1 MIARVFT
8 DEGVESF
15 RALLGEFRGAMVG
28 TVPSELIQSPE
39 LTVEL
44 AFRIELPTLS
54 PQTTRYLW
62 GQAIDGL
69 LGFQKPPQHQRKGFW
84 TWLSAYYFDAICPA
98 GKDGKRH
105 IGEESRYIPELS
117 NYRRYYRHLLLG
129 PWYVAR
135 AHRSDPVP
143 TKVVLAGPLSA
154 PGELPAQL
162 MSRQDL
168 ITSAAVLRAAY
179 VMYFDDKAGR
189 LRRGS
194 GGSGAGSPRRLADV
208 LGQLALTYDLHA
220 IDYGGLLALLPK
232 EFERFLGN

>member
-8 DEGVESF
+8 DQGVEAF
-15 RALLGEFRGAMVG
+15 RTLLGEFRSGMEG
-28 TVPSELIQSPE
+28 PVPASLTQSSE

-44 AFRIELPTLS
+44 AFRIELPSLS

-69 LGFQKPPQHQRKGFW
+69 LGSQEPPPNQRRGFW
-84 TWLSAYYFDAICPA
+84 TWLSAHYFDAICPA
-98 GKDGKRH
+98 KDGKRQVR
-105 IGEESRYIPELS
+105 EEPRYIPELG
-117 NYRRYYRHLLLG
+117 NYRRFYRHLLLG

-135 AHRSDPVP
+135 AHRTDPVP

-194 GGSGAGSPRRLADV
+194 GGSGPGSPRRLADV
-208 LGQLALTYDLHA
+208 LAQLALTYDLHA
-220 IDYGGLLALLPK
+220 IDHGSLLALLPK
-232 EFERFLGN
+232 EFERFLGH